1 MKLISI
7 IVPAHNEEKN
17 ISLFVSSFG
26 PIFDSLKSKY
36 EFEILFVNDGSIDKT
51 LDEIYKVIDNNN
63 DLNIKVIDLSRNF
76 GKEIAL
82 TAGLNLCNGSCAVML
97 DADLQHPIELIPEFI
112 AKWESG
118 ADVVVGVRK
127 TNKDDNILK
136 KIGSLIFNKIVSKI
150 SSVDYTS
157 RSTDYRLIDRVVI
170 DEFNKLKEGNRMTR
184 GLIDW
189 LGFKRE
195 YIYFD
200 AKPRINGERSYSLKK
215 LYRLFI
221 DGIIQ
226 NSLFPLKI
234 AGYLGGAITLVS
246 GIFGLCII
254 IGRYIVKNSW
264 WQSISHNVILGV
276 LNMFLIGIVLCCLGL
291 IALYI
296 ADISNESKGRPLYV
310 INKKTSRKI

>member
-1 MKLISI
+1 MQLISI

-17 ISLFVSSFG
+17 ILLFMSSFRY
-26 PIFDSLKSKY
+26 IFESLRSKY
-36 EFEILFVNDGSIDKT
+36 FFELLFINDGSNDNT
-51 LDEIYKVIDNNN
+51 LSEIYSVIDNNP
-63 DLNIKVIDLSRNF
+63 DIDIKVIDLSRNF
-76 GKEIAL
+76 GKEVAL
-82 TAGLNLCNGSCAVML
+82 TAGLNLCTGSCAIMI